1 VTSNHPLNRPWANCS
16 SRDHTEV
23 SIEWIILDF
32 YGTLARATSWAR
44 AEDLLAERGY
54 SLSDEAVAHFRGE
67 GLDGTEHDEHS
78 QSRDHYVAWQRER
91 ALAMLASSDV
101 HPGEYEQ
108 ILELLRRGNSERVIE
123 AYPEVPGT
131 LERLR
136 SMGFGLAVCSNWD
149 WDLDVDVESAG
160 LTSSLDVIVSSAW
173 VGARKPHPRIYR
185 ETLEKTGVSADRAL
199 FAGDTWG
206 PDVEGPLAMGIR
218 PVYLRRPDHWYDGT
232 YPHDSPSAQR
242 EEVPVIAGLDEIL
255 DLVRRT

>member
-1 VTSNHPLNRPWANCS
+1 
-16 SRDHTEV
+16 V

-54 SLSDEAVAHFRGE
+54 SLSDEAAAHFRGE
-67 GLDGTEHDEHS
+67 SLDGTEHHEHS
-78 QSRDHYVAWQRER
+78 RSRDHYVAWQRER

-123 AYPEVPGT
+123 AYDEVPDT

-160 LTSSLDVIVSSAW
+160 LTPLLDVIVSSAW

-185 ETLEKTGVSADRAL
+185 ATLDKTGVSPDRAL

-206 PDVEGPLAMGIR
+206 PDVVGPLAMGIR
-218 PVYLRRPDHWYDGT
+218 PVYLRRPDHWHDGT
-232 YPHDSPSAQR
+232 YPHETPTALR
-242 EEVPVIAGLDEIL
+242 EEVSVITGLDGIL
-255 DLVRRT
+255 DLVQQT